1 MGLTTEQAIFFV
13 ILAVAIGL
21 LVAERLRPDLIA
33 LLIILG
39 LAITRLL
46 PSDQALSGFHSEPA
60 IVIASMFVL
69 SAGLQHTGVSD
80 QIGQWISRQAGGG
93 LTRVLAVLMPAAALA
108 SAFTHHVS
116 ITAAMLPVTIGLA
129 RERKVP
135 ASKLLMPMAIASS
148 LGTTIT
154 ILGAPSFL
162 VSSELLRQA
171 GRPGLGVFSIAPIG
185 LSLTLVGIAYV
196 LLIGRHLLP
205 NRGGAHDPA
214 AYFRLDEYFTEVRV
228 LPSSPL
234 VGKTLDEQ
242 TFTTVGWLRG
252 GRQLSPPFRNR
263 RLKGGDVLLVRAT
276 PDQLVGIRNEPGVEL
291 EPLAQYR
298 PDDTAVPS
306 QDGED
311 ERADSLVQAI
321 VAPGSSLV
329 GRTIAETDLR
339 RRRGVLVLGLW
350 RRVRFM
356 PQELAHVRLR
366 EGDVLVLQADPE
378 AIARLSRDRDFLM
391 LVPFQAEER
400 RPRRAVLAT
409 AIMLGTI
416 LTASLNWLSLGIAS
430 LAGAT
435 AMVLSGSVRARQAY
449 RAIDVRMFVF
459 VAGAIP
465 LGLAMKQTGAAD
477 LLAGWLR
484 NGVSAWDERLILLA
498 LFATVGV
505 VVQFMGSD
513 SATVA
518 LFGPVAIALA
528 GTLGHAPEA
537 YIVTVAMAAVTATLT
552 PMSHHNLLIYG
563 PGGYRFADY
572 TRLGGPLTIL
582 LAAVTATLAPFV
594 WH

>member
-1 MGLTTEQAIFFV
+1 
-13 ILAVAIGL
+13 
-21 LVAERLRPDLIA
+21 
-33 LLIILG
+33 
-39 LAITRLL
+39 
-46 PSDQALSGFHSEPA
+46 
-60 IVIASMFVL
+60 
-69 SAGLQHTGVSD
+69 
-80 QIGQWISRQAGGG
+80 
-93 LTRVLAVLMPAAALA
+93 
-108 SAFTHHVS
+108 
-116 ITAAMLPVTIGLA
+116 
-129 RERKVP
+129 
-135 ASKLLMPMAIASS
+135 
-148 LGTTIT
+148 
-154 ILGAPSFL
+154 
-162 VSSELLRQA
+162 
-171 GRPGLGVFSIAPIG
+171 
-185 LSLTLVGIAYV
+185 
-196 LLIGRHLLP
+196 
-205 NRGGAHDPA
+205 
-214 AYFRLDEYFTEVRV
+214 
-228 LPSSPL
+228 
-234 VGKTLDEQ
+234 
-242 TFTTVGWLRG
+242 
-252 GRQLSPPFRNR
+252 
-263 RLKGGDVLLVRAT
+263 
-276 PDQLVGIRNEPGVEL
+276 
-291 EPLAQYR
+291 
-298 PDDTAVPS
+298 
-306 QDGED
+306 
-311 ERADSLVQAI
+311 
-321 VAPGSSLV
+321 
-329 GRTIAETDLR
+329 
-339 RRRGVLVLGLW
+339 
-350 RRVRFM
+350 M